1 MSDSSITKFNLLN
14 VIKDDLKDITRDDIE
29 ILIDMSIDDGL
40 LKDIPIIGNL
50 FSVINI
56 SQKIKDW
63 FFYKKIHKFLFS
75 LASIENEKRTKFIEQ
90 IGNSNDKK
98 KIGEELIFMIERL
111 DHIEKS
117 LYLGILFKAY
127 ILEEINYYKFTFL
140 ANVIDRIFIS
150 DLNNFLKYEN
160 IDRETQQRCLHLGL
174 FYLSIHEETGVY
186 GNKYV
191 SDDFNI
197 TESGFDLKYILKR
210 ERNFA

>member
-1 MSDSSITKFNLLN
+1 MRF
-14 VIKDDLKDITRDDIE
+14 
-29 ILIDMSIDDGL
+29 LIDMSIDDGL

-98 KIGEELIFMIERL
+98 RIGEELIIMIERL

-127 ILEEINYYKFTFL
+127 ILEEINYYKFKFFQML
-140 ANVIDRIFIS
+140 
-150 DLNNFLKYEN
+150 
-160 IDRETQQRCLHLGL
+160 
-174 FYLSIHEETGVY
+174 
-186 GNKYV
+186 
-191 SDDFNI
+191 
-197 TESGFDLKYILKR
+197 
-210 ERNFA
+210 